1 MLKCVWGVYT
11 ISQVLKVMTVV
22 LFIFHFF
29 NISSSW
35 QVVVVASVVFDFEIV
50 VGLIDL
56 FDSMIDRLI
65 VLAMTSYT
73 FYAFIFI

>member
-1 MLKCVWGVYT
+1 M
-11 ISQVLKVMTVV
+11 
-22 LFIFHFF
+22 
-29 NISSSW
+29 
-35 QVVVVASVVFDFEIV
+35 VVVASVVFDFEIV